1 MAGTRIYQEVADRDL
16 STTTMPVLMYTL
28 TGSSPRSVQAVVFF
42 GSDAKP
48 LVGTPGV
55 WTLEFDVLRA
65 GAAGWHYNQGT
76 YELAGWFQQRW
87 IASPEIMLEPG
98 DVLVIAAA
106 SPDAGD
112 DKVGVTANLYD
123 VTIALPAAGPGASG
137 GLPTANADNC
147 VIGIAGT
154 VKTFDALKLVSD
166 WQVIPGANYDG
177 STLRVAAALCH
188 HGQVVGGASLSACT
202 FQVYTAAGVAQ
213 GAVITGVKD
222 ATGYH
227 FYGTQATEALQAN
240 QMYVLHVAV
249 TYGGVSYPFR
259 VPMPL
264 NA

>member
-1 MAGTRIYQEVADRDL
+1 MAGSRIYQEIADRNL
-16 STTTMPVLMYTL
+16 SGTGAIVLMFTVA
-28 TGSSPRSVQAVVFF
+28 GNWPRSVQAVIFF

-48 LVGTPGV
+48 LAAVAGM
-55 WTLEFDVLRA
+55 WTLDFDVLRS
-65 GAAGWHYNQGT
+65 GASGWHYNQGT
-76 YELAGWFQQRW
+76 YELPGLQHLW

-98 DVLVIAAA
+98 DTLVVSAV
-106 SPDAGD
+106 SPSAGD
-112 DKVGVTANLYD
+112 TDVGVTANLYD
-123 VTIALPAAGPGASG
+123 VTIALPPAAAGGSG
-137 GLPTANADNC
+137 GLPTGNADNC

-154 VKTFDALKLVSD
+154 VKTLDALKLASD

-188 HGQVVGGASLSACT
+188 HGQVLGGASLSACT

-213 GAVITGVKD
+213 GDVITGVKD

-240 QMYVLHVAV
+240 QMYVLHVAF
-249 TYGGVSYPFR
+249 TYAGVSYPFR

>member
-1 MAGTRIYQEVADRDL
+1 MAGNRIYQEIGDRDL
-16 STTTMPVLMYTL
+16 SSLTKPVLMYQL
-28 TGSSPRSVQAVVFF
+28 TGSWPRSVQAVVFF

-48 LVGTPGV
+48 LFGTAGV
-55 WTLEFDVLRA
+55 WTLEFDVQRA
-65 GAAGWHYNQGT
+65 PDAGYHFNVGS
-76 YELAGWFQQRW
+76 YELPAFPLLW

-98 DVLVIAAA
+98 DRLVIAAA
-106 SPDAGD
+106 SPNAEDYS
-112 DKVGVTANLYD
+112 VGVTANLYD

-147 VIGIAGT
+147 VIGVAGT

-213 GAVITGVKD
+213 GAVITGTKD

-227 FYGTQATEALQAN
+227 FTGTQATEALQAN
-240 QMYVLHVAV
+240 QIYVLHVAF
-249 TYGGVSYPFR
+249 TYGGVTYPFR